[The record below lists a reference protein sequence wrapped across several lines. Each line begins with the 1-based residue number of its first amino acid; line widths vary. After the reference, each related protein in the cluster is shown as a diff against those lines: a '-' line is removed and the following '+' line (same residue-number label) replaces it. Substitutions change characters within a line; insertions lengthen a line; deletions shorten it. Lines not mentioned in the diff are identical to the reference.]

1 MVRVDVL
8 VRVGRIELPF
18 TDWQPVVLP
27 LNYTRVSSEFYCIAS
42 FLHCKENP
50 PTCVGGFSL
59 INLEQV
65 FLYFLVYKYQD
76 LWFVQSTLV
85 LLYAPNFLFLHRA
98 RRERTFAF
106 ARHMSPLVG

>member
-27 LNYTRVSSEFYCIAS
+27 LNYTRVSSEFYCIA
-42 FLHCKENP
+42 
-50 PTCVGGFSL
+50 SL